1 MPIYYNNMAIK
12 DVNML
17 LKKSSSST
25 VSLQEKTVKPTTTD
39 QTITADS
46 AYDGLSKITVF
57 GIKLQ
62 AKTVT
67 PSSSSQ
73 NITPD
78 TSYDGLSKI
87 TVNAVSTETKN
98 ITANG
103 TYNPTTGKY
112 FSSVTVNV
120 PASSTPAYQSQEKT
134 VNPSTSVQTIIPDS
148 NYDGLSKVTVNAIQT
163 ENKSI
168 TENGTYTPSSGKF
181 INQVTVNIPFK
192 TYRTGSGAPSNS
204 LGTDGDLYFDLG

>member
-25 VSLQEKTVKPTTTD
+25 ISLQEKTVKPTTTD

-46 AYDGLSKITVF
+46 AYDGLSKVTVS

-62 AKTVT
+62 EKTIT

-78 TSYDGLSKI
+78 TSYDGLSK
-87 TVNAVSTETKN
+87 
-98 ITANG
+98 
-103 TYNPTTGKY
+103 
-112 FSSVTVNV
+112 
-120 PASSTPAYQSQEKT
+120 
-134 VNPSTSVQTIIPDS
+134 
-148 NYDGLSKVTVNAIQT
+148 VTVNAIQT

-168 TENGTYTPSSGKF
+168 TDNGTYTPSSGKF
-181 INQVTVNIPFK
+181 INQVTVNIPFQ